1 MDFLWVEGA
10 EGLGAVGRGGCGSR
24 GCGSR
29 GLWVEGRRS
38 RVVGEGSRGSRGV

>member
-1 MDFLWVEGA
+1 M
-10 EGLGAVGRGGCGSR
+10 GRG

-38 RVVGEGSRGSRGV
+38 SVVGEGSRGSRGL